1 VVINEIIVNFI
12 GAVILI
18 QCVLLVK
25 LLLILINDFILSL
38 HIDIGT
44 LYIIL
49 IIPAIL
55 DIFILFLNITGFVR
69 NISSTA

>member
-1 VVINEIIVNFI
+1 MVINEIIVNFI

-38 HIDIGT
+38 YIDIGT

>member
-1 VVINEIIVNFI
+1 MVINEIIVNFI